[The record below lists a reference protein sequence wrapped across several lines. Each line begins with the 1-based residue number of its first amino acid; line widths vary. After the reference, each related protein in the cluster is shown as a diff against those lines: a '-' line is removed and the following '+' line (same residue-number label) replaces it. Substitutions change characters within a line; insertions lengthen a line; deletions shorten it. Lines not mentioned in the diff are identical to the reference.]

1 MKITTKTGDKGET
14 RLYGGRRVH
23 KSSAYIDMLGSFDE
37 LHSYLGW
44 AKLVVSKDVHP
55 ILTRVQGDI
64 YRMMS
69 IVGYEMKC
77 PKSIKQ
83 ITEWD
88 LLPKDNFAGPFIPF
102 PVNSLEELIE
112 WQLEE
117 VENNILDNHGN

>member
-83 ITEWD
+83 ITK
-88 LLPKDNFAGPFIPF
+88 KDTEYLE
-102 PVNSLEELIE
+102 NSAEKYATEEGKIKYFKE
-112 WQLEE
+112 GET
-117 VENNILDNHGN
+117 ND